1 MTCSKKTCCGKV
13 RFVSISVAGR
23 RGDLAQG
30 LAADSVAG
38 SSTGGKGAG
47 EGVAVLHASWGGYDE
62 ALTVGAGIYFHG

>member
-1 MTCSKKTCCGKV
+1 M
-13 RFVSISVAGR
+13 AGR

-62 ALTVGAGIYFHG
+62 ALTVGAGIYSHG